1 MSSSSAAAIPRVK
14 PALRGVSHQFAA
26 FTALG
31 AGAVLVALAPST
43 SARVGCAIYAL
54 SLTGLL
60 GISAF
65 YHVPMWP
72 QDTRRWLKRLDHAAI
87 FVLIAGTY
95 TPVCMLALPA
105 LSGTRLLSFVWIGA
119 AAGSLRALFW
129 PAAPRSLIAALYVIL
144 GWMVVA
150 YLPDLRAGLSPSG
163 LALLA
168 AGGVLYTAGAIVYA
182 LRWPDP
188 RPRLFGY
195 HEVFHLL
202 VIAAAAC
209 HFAAVLGLVGGLGN
223 HSPGSA

>member
-1 MSSSSAAAIPRVK
+1 MSSPSLPLQPPAAPTPRVK

-31 AGAVLVALAPST
+31 AGAVLVALAPGA

-54 SLTGLL
+54 SLAGLL

-72 QDTRRWLKRLDHAAI
+72 QSTRSWLKRLDHSAI

-95 TPVCMLALPA
+95 TPICMLALPA
-105 LSGTRLLSFVWIGA
+105 PAGTRLLWYIWVGA
-119 AAGSLRALFW
+119 GAGILRVLLWPGAPRAL
-129 PAAPRSLIAALYVIL
+129 IAGIYIAL

-150 YLPDLRAGLSPSG
+150 YLPELRAGLSTSG

-168 AGGVLYTAGAIVYA
+168 AGGLFYTSGAVVYA
-182 LRWPDP
+182 RRWPDP
-188 RPRLFGY
+188 RPRIFGY

-202 VIAAAAC
+202 VIAAAGC
-209 HFAAVLGLVGGLGN
+209 HFAAVLGLVRGEG
-223 HSPGSA
+223 